1 MRFSI
6 KGLLVFLGEVE
17 VVRALRLLVRE
28 PMPSPLLMIEQTVAV
43 VETSTSRAGA

>member
-6 KGLLVFLGEVE
+6 RGLLIFLGEVE
-17 VVRALRLLVRE
+17 SVWARRLWVRE
-28 PMPSPLLMIEQTVAV
+28 PVPSSLLMIEQTVAV